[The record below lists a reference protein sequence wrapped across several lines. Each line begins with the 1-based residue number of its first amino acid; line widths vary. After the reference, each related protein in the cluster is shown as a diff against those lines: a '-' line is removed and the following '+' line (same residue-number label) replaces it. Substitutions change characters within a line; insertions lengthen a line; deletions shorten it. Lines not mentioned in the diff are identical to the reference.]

1 MDMEDMEFML
11 EFITELYMP
20 IIMGLCL
27 GVGYILKH
35 WIKDVNNKIIPTIL
49 AILGVAVALLTSP
62 TPNLQVIVGGLLSGL
77 ASTGMHQAF
86 KNLIEKE

>member
-1 MDMEDMEFML
+1 MIDLGFM
-11 EFITELYMP
+11 TELYMP
-20 IIMGLCL
+20 LIMGLCL

-49 AILGVAVALLTSP
+49 AVLGMAVAILTTP
-62 TPNLQVIVGGLLSGL
+62 EPNLQVIVGGMLSGL
-77 ASTGMHQAF
+77 ASTGLHQAF

>member
-1 MDMEDMEFML
+1 MIDLGFM
-11 EFITELYMP
+11 TELYMP
-20 IIMGLCL
+20 LIMGLCL

-49 AILGVAVALLTSP
+49 AVLGMAVAILTTP
-62 TPNLQVIVGGLLSGL
+62 EPNLQVIVGGMLSGL

-86 KNLIEKE
+86 KKLIEKE

>member
-1 MDMEDMEFML
+1 MIDLGFM
-11 EFITELYMP
+11 TELYMP
-20 IIMGLCL
+20 LIMGLCL

-49 AILGVAVALLTSP
+49 AVLGMAVAILTTP
-62 TPNLQVIVGGLLSGL
+62 EPNLQVIVGGMLSGL
-77 ASTGMHQAF
+77 ASTGTHQAF

>member
-1 MDMEDMEFML
+1 MIDLGFM
-11 EFITELYMP
+11 TELYMP
-20 IIMGLCL
+20 LIMGLCL

-49 AILGVAVALLTSP
+49 AVLGMAVAILTTP
-62 TPNLQVIVGGLLSGL
+62 EPNLQVIVGGMLSGL

>member
-1 MDMEDMEFML
+1 MIDL
-11 EFITELYMP
+11 SFIKDFYMP
-20 IIMGLCL
+20 LILVLCL
-27 GVGYILKH
+27 GIGYILKH

-62 TPNLQVIVGGLLSGL
+62 TPNLQVIVGGMLSGL

>member
-1 MDMEDMEFML
+1 MIDLGFM
-11 EFITELYMP
+11 TELYMP
-20 IIMGLCL
+20 LIMGLCL

-35 WIKDVNNKIIPTIL
+35 WIKDVKNKIIPTIL
-49 AILGVAVALLTSP
+49 AILGMAVAILTTP
-62 TPNLQVIVGGLLSGL
+62 EPNLQVIVGGMLSGL

>member
-1 MDMEDMEFML
+1 MIDL
-11 EFITELYMP
+11 SFIKDFYMP
-20 IIMGLCL
+20 LILVLCL

-35 WIKDVNNKIIPTIL
+35 WIKDVDNKIIPTIL
-49 AILGVAVALLTSP
+49 AFLGVAVALLTSP
-62 TPNLQVIVGGLLSGL
+62 TPNLQVIVGGMLSGL

>member
-1 MDMEDMEFML
+1 MTDL
-11 EFITELYMP
+11 SFITDLYMP
-20 IIMGLCL
+20 LILVLCL

-49 AILGVAVALLTSP
+49 AALGMAVAILTTP
-62 TPNLQVIVGGLLSGL
+62 KPNLQVIVGGLLSGL

>member
-1 MDMEDMEFML
+1 MIDLGFM
-11 EFITELYMP
+11 TELYMP
-20 IIMGLCL
+20 LILVLCL
-27 GVGYILKH
+27 GIGYILKH

-49 AILGVAVALLTSP
+49 AVLGMAVALLTSP
-62 TPNLQVIVGGLLSGL
+62 TPNLQVIVGGMLSGL

>member
-1 MDMEDMEFML
+1 MIDL
-11 EFITELYMP
+11 SFIKDFYMP
-20 IIMGLCL
+20 LILVLCL

-49 AILGVAVALLTSP
+49 AILGMAVALLTSP
-62 TPNLQVIVGGLLSGL
+62 TPNLQVIVGGMLSGL